1 MAVLTESKI
10 RKLIKTPEVQ
20 ASKRLVLEPGTIIT
34 PSAKSYLTNIKVE
47 YRERETVFEE
57 DTREDVPVK
66 VAVSVRNNRATQQW
80 HHVLDKLTSKLLFDQ
95 KYAASLKENDVL
107 ARLGFLIE
115 TLQDYKKMDF
125 LGNHYF
131 EEDSLSLEVQNW
143 SETYSQE
150 SFIPTYLD
158 EELVLRLHARYLDAR
173 ELEIQ
178 GINSLRDYLLVEEFH
193 ALSRSCRAMA
203 NDIWLMMIRKIET
216 NNKER

>member
-125 LGNHYF
+125 LGNPYF
-131 EEDSLSLEVQNW
+131 EEDSLSLQVQNW
-143 SETYSQE
+143 TET
-150 SFIPTYLD
+150 
-158 EELVLRLHARYLDAR
+158 
-173 ELEIQ
+173 
-178 GINSLRDYLLVEEFH
+178 
-193 ALSRSCRAMA
+193 
-203 NDIWLMMIRKIET
+203 
-216 NNKER
+216 